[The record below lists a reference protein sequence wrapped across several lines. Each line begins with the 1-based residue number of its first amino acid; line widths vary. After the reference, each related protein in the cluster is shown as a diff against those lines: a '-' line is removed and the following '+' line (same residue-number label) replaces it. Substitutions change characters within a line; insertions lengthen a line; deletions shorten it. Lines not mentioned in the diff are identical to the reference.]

1 MDRRQAV
8 MLFMAMLGLL
18 ALPESD
24 VEAEEIVDPDYDPEF
39 GYADCR
45 EVVLSPN
52 CPDRPYRYRGILVA
66 QDGHREANASITIEE
81 GGVIITGMFGDPVVI
96 PALCNGSIDFVDQM
110 AQALDGIA
118 GTSSEREAAHKA
130 FIGNEIVE
138 DGPLPTSNREWGGE
152 WHLFGLDDEL
162 PVRNASVET
171 RFAYDGHS
179 ITMDVLQPPD
189 PAWIDGIEQPYKSLG
204 SFLLVGN
211 AARFLDGISSI
222 ADADWLKEKE
232 RWLQKPFTF
241 CPSCL
246 GSNDRRPW
254 CERCKGRAFIDVD
267 ASEAEQHVAE
277 EKAKRQAMIDAANV
291 PIRAIRKKAA

>member
-1 MDRRQAV
+1 
-8 MLFMAMLGLL
+8 MLFMAMIGLL

-24 VEAEEIVDPDYDPEF
+24 VEADAEELDPDYD
-39 GYADCR
+39 
-45 EVVLSPN
+45 
-52 CPDRPYRYRGILVA
+52 
-66 QDGHREANASITIEE
+66 EE
-81 GGVIITGMFGDPVVI
+81 
-96 PALCNGSIDFVDQM
+96 
-110 AQALDGIA
+110 
-118 GTSSEREAAHKA
+118 A
-130 FIGNEIVE
+130 FIANEIVE
-138 DGPLPTSNREWGGE
+138 DGPMPTSNREWHGD
-152 WHLFGLDDEL
+152 WHLFGLEDEL

-171 RFAYDGHS
+171 RFAYDGQS
-179 ITMDVLQPPD
+179 ITLDVLQPPD

-222 ADADWLKEKE
+222 ADAAWLKEKE

-254 CERCKGRAFIDVD
+254 CEMCKGRAFIDVD

-277 EKAKRQAMIDAANV
+277 EKAKRQAMIDAANA
-291 PIRAIRKKAA
+291 PIRTIRKTTTKPEGAGRIAA